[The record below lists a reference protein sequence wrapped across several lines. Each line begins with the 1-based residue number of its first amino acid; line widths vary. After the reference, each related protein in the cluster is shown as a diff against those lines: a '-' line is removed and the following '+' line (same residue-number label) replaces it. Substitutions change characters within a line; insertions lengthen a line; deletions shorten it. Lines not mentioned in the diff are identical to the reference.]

1 MQLVQGHG
9 ATKIDRLAFD
19 ATSSFNCAFTAE
31 NCAQDG
37 RRKVRL
43 NGLLPRDYYGVCCS
57 PYCALFTSLRYHR
70 IETTNLLPSFR
81 ISPTNALWQGK
92 MRLAV
97 LR

>member
-9 ATKIDRLAFD
+9 ATKIGQLASG
-19 ATSSFNCAFTAE
+19 ATASFGCAFTAE
-31 NCAQDG
+31 NCVKDG
-37 RRKVRL
+37 RRKVGL

-81 ISPTNALWQGK
+81 ISLTNALWQGK